1 MNTPLASFRFIVN
14 LDASDTYLSPLQSK
28 YVPVMAEA
36 GFQEVSGLGAQL
48 EVTQYAEG
56 GRNDGLIQL
65 PMRHSWNR
73 IVLKRVI
80 TKDDGI
86 WQWYLAGIS
95 QSLGARRDGSITLLN
110 SNGESALTW
119 FFRAGLAAK
128 WDGPSFNSQQGAIA
142 IESLEIAHE
151 GIVQVSLAGLERA

>member
-1 MNTPLASFRFIVN
+1 MNAPLSSFRFIVN
-14 LDASDTYLSPLQSK
+14 LDAADTYLASSQSR

-48 EVTQYAEG
+48 EVTTYGEG
-56 GRNDGLIQL
+56 GRNDSLIQL
-65 PMRHSWNR
+65 PVRHSWNR
-73 IVLKRVI
+73 IVLKRGI

-110 SNGESALTW
+110 SEGDAALTW

-128 WDGPSFNSQQGAIA
+128 WDGPAFNAQQGAVA
-142 IESLEIAHE
+142 IETLEIAHE
-151 GIVQVSLAGLERA
+151 GIHQVSLPGLEQA